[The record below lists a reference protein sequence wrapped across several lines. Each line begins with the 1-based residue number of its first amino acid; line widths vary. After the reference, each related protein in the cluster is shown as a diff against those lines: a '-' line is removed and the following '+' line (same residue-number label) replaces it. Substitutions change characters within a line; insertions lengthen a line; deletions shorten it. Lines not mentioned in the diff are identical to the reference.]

1 MNQTTK
7 YSQPETAQAPEI
19 EIHYKTAVRPAQ
31 RPEIQNAPDVYNI
44 MTENGEMSR
53 NMEYKEMFFA
63 LYLNQAN
70 KLLALHK
77 IGEGT
82 TTAAPALTLVKSVI
96 VPSIGGTPAEAK
108 PATPAKT
115 ETKPAAPAKA
125 ETKPAAETKQ
135 EKPTEATKE
144 APKTETPK
152 EATPA
157 PPRQHQPPR
166 RSRSPQNR
174 HQPPPRF
181 APPRKPTANAANLS
195 RKCKNDLTR
204 NWKNSTTSAKLQK
217 SGKCSSNAA
226 RI

>member
-82 TTAAPALTLVKSVI
+82 TTAAPVDVKFIMQGAIMTNRQTNDREDTESRRTFRHPTDRQRDNNRRQLFFICRRGHNISDKERAGQTPPAL
-96 VPSIGGTPAEAK
+96 
-108 PATPAKT
+108 
-115 ETKPAAPAKA
+115 
-125 ETKPAAETKQ
+125 
-135 EKPTEATKE
+135 
-144 APKTETPK
+144 
-152 EATPA
+152 
-157 PPRQHQPPR
+157 
-166 RSRSPQNR
+166 N
-174 HQPPPRF
+174 
-181 APPRKPTANAANLS
+181 NLIFH
-195 RKCKNDLTR
+195 T
-204 NWKNSTTSAKLQK
+204 
-217 SGKCSSNAA
+217 
-226 RI
+226 